1 MNKTEII
8 SIKESFEAELLGEL
22 LKQNGIENEIQE
34 ENDSFKILVSKI
46 DVNKAQIILDNY
58 NNSNNKK
65 EIGKTESLKN
75 NLIKILALIGGAV
88 LFYYIMSLLFKL
100 TLKLF

>member
-8 SIKESFEAELLGEL
+8 SIKESFEAELISEL

-34 ENDSFKILVSKI
+34 ENDSFKIFVSKI

-58 NNSNNKK
+58 NNPNNKK

>member
-34 ENDSFKILVSKI
+34 ENDSFKIFVSKI

-58 NNSNNKK
+58 NNPNNKK